1 MKLIILQFLIFGLA
15 TAAFADDLQN
25 FSITTNEEAQAQHQ
39 LKVYET
45 QSFNTLDINEN
56 VMAEDMRTILK
67 NDEVE
72 KNITSGC
79 AYFED
84 EDTNKDIEKILQEM
98 ESVTGS
104 TNSVS
109 SPPR

>member
-1 MKLIILQFLIFGLA
+1 
-15 TAAFADDLQN
+15 
-25 FSITTNEEAQAQHQ
+25 
-39 LKVYET
+39 
-45 QSFNTLDINEN
+45 
-56 VMAEDMRTILK
+56 MAEDMRTILK
-67 NDEVE
+67 NDAVE

-84 EDTNKDIEKILQEM
+84 EDMNKDIEKILQEM